1 MGIGKVSKILL
12 LIVSLSLNFFNCNGA
27 DRLPGIQNQ
36 NLSGFPKEP
45 SDHPLPEMTFSGRKN
60 RHLTARLSY
69 HHINFMITSHTVY
82 PSFHRQ
88 GLSPEALGSYYL
100 GRFATPACI
109 RSYSISISFLVFA
122 FILFNRLDT
131 AWCVIGLPP
140 FLTEISAATC
150 SNVFCSP

>member
-88 GLSPEALGSYYL
+88 GLSPGSPWLLLPWKICNPCLHPLLFHFHQFLSFCLYL
-100 GRFATPACI
+100 VQPAGYRLVRNRFAA
-109 RSYSISISFLVFA
+109 L
-122 FILFNRLDT
+122 LN
-131 AWCVIGLPP
+131 
-140 FLTEISAATC
+140 
-150 SNVFCSP
+150 